1 MLGGVEGSLRV
12 TKTLMTT
19 IGNRYGQI
27 FAARK
32 QIHLNQ
38 DLTTF
43 PNTIIVVDNFLLQ
56 FFKIQNYNI
65 SIDFMLSKHKH

>member
-1 MLGGVEGSLRV
+1 
-12 TKTLMTT
+12 MTT
-19 IGNRYGQI
+19 IGNRYGQF

-43 PNTIIVVDNFLLQ
+43 PNTIIVVNNFLLQ